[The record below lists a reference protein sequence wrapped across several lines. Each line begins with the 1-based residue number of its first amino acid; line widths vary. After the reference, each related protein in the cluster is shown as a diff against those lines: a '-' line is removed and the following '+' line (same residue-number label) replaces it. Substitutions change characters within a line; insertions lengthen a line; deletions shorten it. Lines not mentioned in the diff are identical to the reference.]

1 MGNLSKQQPLVEE
14 ITSISWKDYLKA
26 LGPGAIMAASIIGPG
41 SVTTASV
48 MGAKYGYYAI
58 WVLALAAVFAYFFQ
72 EPALRITL
80 FKKISIME
88 GVRKEI
94 GKPVSALLYLSLLA
108 GALAFQAGN
117 FTGAAMA
124 LHYVFPFLS
133 IFGWAST
140 MAISALIICWFGVYG
155 IIENI
160 NRVLIGLM
168 VLAFVITAFYSGPSI
183 TRVIKEGFAFRVPGG
198 DYLLLIA
205 LFSTT
210 MPFTIPMGLSVFLK
224 QKYQGEM
231 CDPQISADSF
241 MITRQLKLANFDLRL
256 NMVITGLISVAI
268 IVCAGAVIHPLG
280 IEIKSAGDMAV
291 QLTPLLGRFAG
302 VLFALGLWGAGY
314 SSGIYQ
320 ISIQPPMFND
330 ALGLEDD
337 PKALHSRALMFIAA
351 IVPIIIIY
359 FFQKVPV
366 AIIITA
372 QILTGL
378 ALPLITVIIWKLC
391 RKKDFM
397 GDLVNDGKQ
406 NLVYGLIMLL
416 VSAIALRVFFMLIKK
431 L

>member
-198 DYLLLIA
+198 KYK
-205 LFSTT
+205 
-210 MPFTIPMGLSVFLK
+210 GLS
-224 QKYQGEM
+224 G
-231 CDPQISADSF
+231 
-241 MITRQLKLANFDLRL
+241 R
-256 NMVITGLISVAI
+256 
-268 IVCAGAVIHPLG
+268 GARI
-280 IEIKSAGDMAV
+280 
-291 QLTPLLGRFAG
+291 
-302 VLFALGLWGAGY
+302 
-314 SSGIYQ
+314 
-320 ISIQPPMFND
+320 
-330 ALGLEDD
+330 
-337 PKALHSRALMFIAA
+337 
-351 IVPIIIIY
+351 
-359 FFQKVPV
+359 
-366 AIIITA
+366 
-372 QILTGL
+372 
-378 ALPLITVIIWKLC
+378 
-391 RKKDFM
+391 
-397 GDLVNDGKQ
+397 
-406 NLVYGLIMLL
+406 
-416 VSAIALRVFFMLIKK
+416 
-431 L
+431 